1 MNRDSL
7 TESCGIFSQLA
18 AGAYTVKFRGFN
30 AIDRYMGLSPLPF
43 TWVETSAD
51 IAVLAQF
58 IDNIRFPGVDIADA
72 AADHFTIDSYPASNY
87 FICIEDE
94 QLNAALPLLSFTYN
108 WQSGHF
114 EDPLSV
120 YSILNELKKKREHYI
135 NQDSLLPNETKHI
148 EMNFIPTGAGLYRT
162 IMDAALLLARYGYSE
177 SNLDPLLENC
187 CADQLPE
194 AEAQRAFL
202 INLLVSPRPDWG
214 LELIKKYGLLEKMW
228 PELASY
234 DDVDHAKEFHPE
246 GNVWMHTLETFRHR
260 KAPASGIY
268 DLRLSLGLLL
278 HDAGKPI
285 ADSSRSHRFDGHA
298 ELGARAAG
306 HFLKQLG
313 FGESLI
319 EEIYYLVRNHMLPA
333 ALKRLPLS
341 KTADIM
347 SSKLFPT
354 LMELYR
360 CDESSSF
367 KGLDS
372 YYENSAVYQTFQK
385 NTRNPYRTLDGKRLS
400 TGKTTKSYK
409 KN

>member
-1 MNRDSL
+1 MNSSL
-7 TESCGIFSQLA
+7 TESCGILSQLA
-18 AGAYTVKFRGFN
+18 AGGYRVKFRGFN
-30 AIDRYMGLSPLPF
+30 AIDRYLGLSELPF
-43 TWVETSAD
+43 TWIETNAD
-51 IAVLAQF
+51 LAALAPY
-58 IDNIRFPGVDIADA
+58 IDNIRFPGVEIADA
-72 AADHFTIDSYPASNY
+72 ASDHFTIDSYPASDY
-87 FICIEDE
+87 FACTEDD
-94 QLNAALPLLSFTYN
+94 QPNASLPILSFAYN
-108 WQSGHF
+108 WHTRHF
-114 EDPLSV
+114 EDTLGV
-120 YSILNELKKKREHYI
+120 YPYLRELKCKREKFI
-135 NQDSLLPNETKHI
+135 NQDALLPPEENHFEI
-148 EMNFIPTGAGLYRT
+148 NFIQTRAGLHRT

-177 SNLDPLLENC
+177 SKLDDLLENC
-187 CADQLPE
+187 YADKLPE
-194 AEAQRAFL
+194 VEAQRAFL

-214 LELIKKYGLLEKMW
+214 LELIKKYGLLEKIW

-260 KAPASGIY
+260 KAPASGVY

-298 ELGARAAG
+298 ELGARAAQR
-306 HFLKQLG
+306 FLEQLG
-313 FGESLI
+313 FGKSII
-319 EEIYYLVRNHMLPA
+319 EDIYYLVRNHMLPA

-341 KTADIM
+341 KTGDIM

-367 KGLDS
+367 KGLDL
-372 YYENSAVYQTFQK
+372 YYENSAVYQSFLK

-400 TGKTTKSYK
+400 PGRHVKNYK